1 MNYRST
7 ERIIKLSE
15 KIICNN
21 KNVLQKNMHGE
32 RGQGEKLYFYTEKD
46 AYEEAER
53 IAYLLMKLRKKEYTI
68 LKWQ

>member
-21 KNVLQKNMHGE
+21 KNVLQKICTE
-32 RGQGEKLYFYTEKD
+32 KEDKVKKLYFFTEKD